1 MKSKTTARLL
11 ALFLGFSGFQWFY
24 LGKVVKGLLYLFTLG
39 FFGIGWFFSIFT
51 IGKQVDIYNALHNGG
66 YGNGNVN
73 NNANNN
79 MNNIVVNVAAPTAAP
94 TAATSEAQMR
104 KPQDE
109 TKEN

>member
-1 MKSKTTARLL
+1 MKSKTKARLL
-11 ALFLGFSGFQWFY
+11 ALFLGFSGLQWFY
-24 LGKVVKGLLYLFTLG
+24 LGKVGKGLLYLFTLG

-79 MNNIVVNVAAPTAAP
+79 MNNIVVNVAAPAT
-94 TAATSEAQMR
+94 TSEAQMK

-109 TKEN
+109 TKES

>member
-1 MKSKTTARLL
+1 M
-11 ALFLGFSGFQWFY
+11 
-24 LGKVVKGLLYLFTLG
+24 YLFTLG

-51 IGKQVDIYNALHNGG
+51 IGKQVDIYKVLHNGG

-79 MNNIVVNVAAPTAAP
+79 MNNIVVNVASPT
-94 TAATSEAQMR
+94 ATSEAQMK

-109 TKEN
+109 TKES